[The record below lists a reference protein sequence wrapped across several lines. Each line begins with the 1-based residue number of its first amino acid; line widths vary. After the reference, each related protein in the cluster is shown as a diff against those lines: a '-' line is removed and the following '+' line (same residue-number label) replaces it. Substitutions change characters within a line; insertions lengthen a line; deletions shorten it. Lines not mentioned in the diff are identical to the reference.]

1 MSLRRAALAALV
13 VSALRVPLATAADVG
28 LQQGEALAWLQR
40 VANAARQ
47 LNYTG
52 VFVYQA
58 GEVTETSR
66 IVHMVDGGVEVEK
79 LEALDG
85 PPREII
91 RRNDELITYHPETRT
106 VRAEKR
112 RGARSFPALLP
123 EQLNAIAEH
132 YEVRKGEV
140 ERVAGFDAQVLVLEP
155 RDQYRYGHKLWAEA
169 GTGLLLKAKMIGER
183 HQPIEQFAFTQL
195 SIGGAIARKQ
205 LESRY
210 ASEASGW
217 RNERFSSNEAPVSE
231 PGWMLRGSAPGFRK
245 VLEMRRSREGGAGGS
260 LTHIVFSDGLASVS
274 VFIEPAA
281 PRQKVAEGL
290 TQQGAINIYFRG
302 LGEHR
307 ITVLGETPAA
317 TVKLIANTL
326 AQTGK

>member
-1 MSLRRAALAALV
+1 MSFRRAALVAL
-13 VSALRVPLATAADVG
+13 ALAVLQPPTALAVDNS
-28 LQQGEALAWLQR
+28 LQQAEALAWLQR
-40 VANAARQ
+40 VASAARQ

-58 GEVTETSR
+58 GELSETSR

-79 LEALDG
+79 LETLDG

-91 RRNDELITYHPETRT
+91 RRNDELVTYHPETRT

-112 RGARSFPALLP
+112 RGTRTFPALLP
-123 EQLNAIAEH
+123 EQLTAIAEH

-140 ERVAGFDAQVLVLEP
+140 ERVAGFDAQVLLLEP
-155 RDQYRYGHKLWAEA
+155 RDQYRYGHKLWAET
-169 GTGLLLKAKMIGER
+169 GSGLLLKAKMIGER

-195 SIGGAIARKQ
+195 SIGGAISRKQ
-205 LESRY
+205 LESRF
-210 ASEASGW
+210 ASEASTW
-217 RNERFSSNEAPVSE
+217 RNERFSSNEASTSE
-231 PGWMLRGSAPGFRK
+231 PGWMVRGSAPGFRK
-245 VLEMRRSREGGAGGS
+245 VLEMRRSREGGAGGT

-302 LGEHR
+302 MGEHR
-307 ITVLGETPAA
+307 VTVLGEAPAA
-317 TVKLIANTL
+317 TVKLIANAL

>member
-1 MSLRRAALAALV
+1 MSLRHAAVAALWVAVQPVFGAF
-13 VSALRVPLATAADVG
+13 AADGG
-28 LQQGEALAWLQR
+28 LQQTEALAWLQR
-40 VANAARQ
+40 IASAARQ

-66 IVHMVDGGVEVEK
+66 IVHAVDGGVEVEK

-91 RRNDELITYHPETRT
+91 RRNDELVTYHPETRT

-123 EQLNAIAEH
+123 EQLNSIAEH
-132 YEVRKGEV
+132 YEVRKAEV
-140 ERVAGFDAQVLVLEP
+140 ERVAGFDAQVLLLEP
-155 RDQYRYGHKLWAEA
+155 RDQYRYGHKLWADT

-195 SIGGAIARKQ
+195 AIGGAISRKQ

-210 ASEASGW
+210 ALEAAGW
-217 RNERFSSNEAPVSE
+217 RSERFSSNEASVSE
-231 PGWMLRGSAPGFRK
+231 PGWMIRGSAPGFRK
-245 VLEMRRSREGGAGGS
+245 ILEMRRSREGVAGGS

-274 VFIEPAA
+274 VFIEPAV

-290 TQQGAINIYFRG
+290 TQQGAINIYYRG

-307 ITVLGETPAA
+307 VTVLGETPAA